1 MKNIKEVLV
10 ENEEI
15 IFYSNPSYKV
25 RKDYLTWVSIIL
37 VIIMEIS
44 IYISIRQSL
53 YYLGL
58 KVFIIVFFAV
68 EDLYLFFSLRS
79 KRFNKIRYQKDLF
92 YCLTNKRI
100 FIYNVESN
108 SLMIENLDKCDN
120 IVSRKLD
127 SGLYDVEFYNNGVK
141 IMMFNNISSDDVVEK
156 AKRAKEELKK

>member
-1 MKNIKEVLV
+1 MKNIKEALL

-44 IYISIRQSL
+44 LYISIRQSL